1 LTLHPV
7 RDATVRIR
15 RQQFLLLKERHMQQ
29 ISRWRRRLYGALAG
43 VVSLTSAAAAQQAG
57 TGSVGGV
64 VIDRDS
70 KVPIEGAR
78 IVITGT
84 TLETQSNNRGEY
96 RVTGIRPGLVQVGV
110 LRIGYRAGSDTVRV
124 AANEVATHNFE
135 LAKTVTTLQELVVTG
150 TVGNQERRAQPAQ
163 VASISASDIKENAV
177 VNSVNDMLQS
187 RVPGIAV
194 NSASGTAGTNRNIR
208 IRGASSISLSNNPI
222 IFIDGVRFNE
232 GTVNLGLNGQLTDR
246 LNDLNP
252 DDIENIEVV
261 KGPAAATLYGADAS
275 AGVIQIITK
284 KGRAGSNSF
293 QQTVRAEYGQADL
306 NWTPPSNYGAC
317 TAALVAPTSTNPLC
331 RGQAVGTLVSDQPL
345 VREGGIRNGADQ
357 LLGWTGRG
365 GGANYGYFVSLGA
378 DRNIGTL
385 PSNDFRRY
393 STRANFNWIP
403 NAKVTL
409 EAGISSI
416 YSKAIL
422 PDNDNN
428 IYGYLGGALLGSPL
442 TRSDGAA
449 ASQNGWF
456 GFNRGVGAIA
466 AIQNELDTR
475 RNILNATATYLP
487 TAWLKS
493 RLTMGGDVLNDEGTR
508 FFPKNGGQQYAGD
521 LNTGNNTQTRIGI
534 QRYTV
539 DWINDATRTM
549 GSESQFQVNA
559 SLGFQMIATR
569 TDNTGATGQGF
580 VTNSAN
586 VITNASTTSA
596 NQQRN
601 EVRQYGYLSQLQLG
615 YRDRIFL
622 QLGARLDDF
631 SAFGQATDPILLPKA
646 GISWVLSEE
655 GWFPQTNL
663 LSSFRFRAAY
673 GTTGRAPGAGAALA
687 TLQAAPFA
695 SQVGASVITDAG
707 AVPFN
712 PGNSDLKPERG
723 VEYELGF
730 DAAFLSDRARIE
742 FTYFNKTSLDLIL
755 QPQLPPSLGFQ
766 QNPFRNIGEVLN
778 SGMEVGITADMLR
791 KNNFQ
796 WETRVNFNTLNNELV
811 DLGEVA
817 AFGTLNR
824 FTEGYQLGSFVSK
837 RIRNIN
843 TATKVVTVAD
853 TFEVVGNALPT
864 FEMAWSNTF
873 TLFRN
878 FRISTLIDTKQDF
891 YLYNLTDYFRETQ
904 LVRSN
909 RRLDPT
915 VLPEIERLRRYG
927 NPTAGQPAFVQENG
941 TGTTVDQA
949 RDAFLQPGDFVR
961 FRELGVTWNVP
972 QRLLSNIFG
981 TRTASLGFAM
991 QNLALWSD
999 YEGADPEVVTDPTAA
1014 FGVGR
1019 TDFLTLPNPR
1029 RAILRLNISF

>member
-1 LTLHPV
+1 MPPV
-7 RDATVRIR
+7 VGYR
-15 RQQFLLLKERHMQQ
+15 RGSFFLKERLMQQ
-29 ISRWRRRLYGALAG
+29 ISRWRRRILGALVGVAGYAG
-43 VVSLTSAAAAQQAG
+43 VASAQAG
-57 TGSVGGV
+57 TGTVAGV
-64 VIDRDS
+64 ITDRES
-70 KVPIEGAR
+70 KTPIEGAR

-84 TLETQSNNRGEY
+84 TLETQSNARGEY
-96 RVTGIRPGLVQVGV
+96 RLVGVRPGLIQVGV

-124 AANEVATHNFE
+124 AANETATQNFE

-163 VASISASDIKENAV
+163 VASVSATDIKENAI

-194 NSASGTAGTNRNIR
+194 NTASGTAGTNRNIR

-293 QQTVRAEYGQADL
+293 QQTLRAEYGQSDQ
-306 NWTPPSNYGAC
+306 NWTPPSNFGNC
-317 TAALVAPTSTNPLC
+317 TAALVAATSTNPLC
-331 RGQAVGTLVSDQPL
+331 RGQAVGTLVSDNPL
-345 VREGGIRNGADQ
+345 TREDGIRNGGDQ
-357 LLGWTGRG
+357 LFGWTGRG
-365 GGANYGYFVSLGA
+365 GGQNYGYFLSAGA

-393 STRANFNWIP
+393 SWRSNFNWIP
-403 NAKVTL
+403 NSKVTL
-409 EAGISSI
+409 EAGVSSI
-416 YSKAIL
+416 YSKAVL

-442 TRSDGAA
+442 TRRDDGVPA
-449 ASQNGWF
+449 QNGWF
-456 GFNRGVGAIA
+456 GFNRGVAAIA

-487 TAWLKS
+487 TSWLKS
-493 RLTMGGDVLNDEGTR
+493 RLTAGGDLLNDEATR
-508 FFPKNGGQQYAGD
+508 FFPKNSGTNYAGD

-534 QRYTV
+534 QRFTV
-539 DWINDATRTM
+539 DWINDANKTF
-549 GSESQFQVNA
+549 GSESQWQLNVSA
-559 SLGFQMIATR
+559 GFQMIATR
-569 TDNTGATGQGF
+569 SDNVGATGQGF

-586 VITNASTTSA
+586 VISNASTTSA

-601 EVRQYGYLSQLQLG
+601 EVRQYGYLTQLQLG
-615 YRDRIFL
+615 FRDRIFL
-622 QLGARLDDF
+622 QAGARLDDF
-631 SAFGQATDPILLPKA
+631 SAFGVATDPILLPKV
-646 GISWVLSEE
+646 GLSYVMSDES
-655 GWFPQTNL
+655 WFPQTNL

-673 GTTGRAPGAGAALA
+673 GTTGRAPGAGAALT
-687 TLQAAPFA
+687 TLQAAPYA

-707 AVPFN
+707 AVPNN
-712 PGNSDLKPERG
+712 PGNPDLKPERG

-730 DAAFLSDRARIE
+730 DASFFSDRARVE

-766 QNPFRNIGEVLN
+766 ANPFKNIGEVLN
-778 SGMEVGITADMLR
+778 SGMEVGITAEMLR
-791 KNNFQ
+791 KRNFQ
-796 WETRVNFNTLNNELV
+796 WETRLNFNTLNNELV

-817 AFGTLNR
+817 PFGTLNR
-824 FTEGYQLGSFVSK
+824 FTEGFQLGSFVSK
-837 RIRNIN
+837 RVRNIN
-843 TATKVVTVAD
+843 TQTKVVTVAD

-864 FEMAWSNTF
+864 FEAAWSNTF

-891 YLYNLTDYFRETQ
+891 YIYNLTGYFRETQ
-904 LVRSN
+904 LVRSDN
-909 RRLDPT
+909 RLNPT
-915 VLPEIERLRRYG
+915 KLPELERLRRYG
-927 NPTAGQPAFVQENG
+927 NPTAGQPAFVQQNG
-941 TGTTVDQA
+941 TPTTVDQA
-949 RDAFLQPGDFVR
+949 RDGFLEPGDFIR
-961 FRELGVTWNVP
+961 FRELGVTYNIP
-972 QRLLSNIFG
+972 PRLLNRFFG

-991 QNLALWSD
+991 QNLALWTD
-999 YEGADPEVVTDPTAA
+999 YSGPDPEVVSNPNEA

-1029 RAILRLNISF
+1029 RALLRLNVSF